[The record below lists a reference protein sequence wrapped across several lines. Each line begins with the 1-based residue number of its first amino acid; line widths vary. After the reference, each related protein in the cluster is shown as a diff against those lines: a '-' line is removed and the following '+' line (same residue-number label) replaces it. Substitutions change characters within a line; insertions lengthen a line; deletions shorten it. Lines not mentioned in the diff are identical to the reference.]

1 MNRQLMIRV
10 FEFYKNR
17 KMRRFIISF
26 VILCA
31 GIQMGIAQDTKV
43 SHPFMWKS
51 FNNPG
56 YAGFDGLA
64 RVNVGMRQ
72 AYWSDPLD
80 FRTYFVS
87 ADYPFQE
94 KRTFGLGGISLFY
107 QRDQENSLLYITNT
121 FGLALSAR
129 VKLSRSTVVQL
140 GLQPTLYQKSLDPSR
155 ITLGDQFDPFYGQ
168 ILDISPEL
176 VNFYADKITMFDVA
190 AGLYGETDFNIA
202 WHGVAS
208 LEYGFSVYHIIEST
222 QSFLSEHG
230 SKSSEENLLNRRY
243 SGYLSYLHPLAFGN
257 WINTVLAPYVMMDV
271 QSVMRNLQLGVYWE
285 AERFGM
291 IGLGFKSDQYEGIK
305 IGTLLIHLGANIARS
320 DDMGWR
326 VAYTFEVPTDQGT
339 MYKNTSHSLSL
350 HWYFKRT
357 PKRCIQRFDHSPNNN
372 QRARMKRKNKTFR
385 F

>member
-1 MNRQLMIRV
+1 MRKIGLIFGMIWLGWGSLM
-10 FEFYKNR
+10 
-17 KMRRFIISF
+17 
-26 VILCA
+26 
-31 GIQMGIAQDTKV
+31 AQDTKV

-56 YAGFDGLA
+56 YSGFDGLA
-64 RVNVGMRQ
+64 RVSIGMQR
-72 AYWSDPLD
+72 AYWSNPLN

-94 KRTFGLGGISLFY
+94 KRTFGLGGVSLFF
-107 QRDQENSLLYITNT
+107 QRDQENSLLYVTNT
-121 FGLALSAR
+121 IGAAISAR
-129 VKLSRSTVVQL
+129 VKLSRSTVIQF
-140 GLQPTLYQKSLDPSR
+140 GLQPTLYQKSVDPSR

-168 ILDISPEL
+168 VLSVSPEL
-176 VNFYADKITMFDVA
+176 INFYADRVNLFDVA
-190 AGLYGETDFNIA
+190 AGFYGETDFNIA

-230 SKSSEENLLNRRY
+230 SKSSEENLLYRRY

-257 WINTVLAPYVMMDV
+257 QINTVLAPYLMVDI
-271 QSVMRNLQLGVYWE
+271 QSVMRNLQFGVYWE
-285 AERFGM
+285 EERFGM
-291 IGLGFKSDQYEGIK
+291 IGLGLRSDQYEGMQV
-305 IGTLLIHLGANIARS
+305 GTLLLHLGVNIAS
-320 DDMGWR
+320 NNDMGWKLG
-326 VAYTFEVPTDQGT
+326 YTFEVPTHQGT

-357 PKRCIQRFDHSPNNN
+357 PKRCIQRFDNSPNNN
-372 QRARMKRKNKTFR
+372 RRARNKRINKAFR